1 MPLFLGGDGT
11 ISGCTSLSDPLTI
24 TMENAGG
31 GTSIISGSATSDQ
44 TFILPAAGGTLS
56 VGGGDGSVGN
66 LQEVTDSGNTTT
78 GEIIVGSGIQV
89 GS

>member
-31 GTSIISGSATSDQ
+31 GTSIISGSATSNQ
-44 TFILPAAGGTLS
+44 TFILPDTGGTLS
-56 VGGGDGSVGN
+56 VGGAG
-66 LQEVTDSGNTTT
+66 
-78 GEIIVGSGIQV
+78 
-89 GS
+89 